1 MMSYHIINMEHFFFL
16 LLMKGH
22 LSLTYGA
29 IRIHKK
35 LGNTVLWYCC
45 VMLLYT

>member
-1 MMSYHIINMEHFFFL
+1 MMSYKLIWNIFFL

-29 IRIHKK
+29 IRVHKK
-35 LGNTVLWYCC
+35 LGNTVLGNCC